1 MKARRLL
8 RLPLPL
14 GVALLACTPLHD
26 LDAVSRGDAGGSGG
40 AFAAGGVAKGTFD
53 ASGGVFAGGVAG
65 IASSPESGRNAG
77 GTAAVAGSAG
87 GDSGGRRGEPTGG
100 HAGDALSGGEVGTAG
115 GVSGGAPI
123 GGGGTGGSSAGLGGG
138 GGSVGNAGSGADGP
152 AAGSGGTGG
161 DAASL
166 PLDLPNTPV
175 TGTFKVSTE
184 ATWEVDGVFVPT
196 FEIHTPSASYWLV
209 QSLGEIVSIVDAAQG
224 QTQGKQWIDFSSGF
238 RPLRGLPSY
247 GTFADAEAMNTT
259 LDEDSRTPT
268 HLRLLS
274 ESESG
279 AWRLVWDFYPTHV
292 TLTVNAAPVPYG
304 IAYRGVPGG
313 LLDTGDRFVAAN
325 GAEQSAMTSSVVDW
339 GGPAEWAYVTDPA
352 LDRSFFAI
360 QHGDD
365 ATTDRYQV
373 KDNDSAMISFGDGA
387 LTRLPL
393 RFSFGIVPSSSYQAV
408 KARVDFVVGAI

>member
-1 MKARRLL
+1 MKSRRLL
-8 RLPLPL
+8 PLSL
-14 GVALLACTPLHD
+14 GGALLSCTPLHD

-40 AFAAGGVAKGTFD
+40 AFAAGGAEKGTFD
-53 ASGGVFAGGVAG
+53 ASAGVFAGGVAG

-77 GTAAVAGSAG
+77 GTAAVSGSAG
-87 GDSGGRRGEPTGG
+87 GDFGGGRGEPTGG
-100 HAGDALSGGEVGTAG
+100 RVGDAPKGGDAG
-115 GVSGGAPI
+115 MAGSASGGAPS
-123 GGGGTGGSSAGLGGG
+123 GGTGGGSAGLGGG
-138 GGSVGNAGSGADGP
+138 GGGGVGAGNAGSGGDGP
-152 AAGSGGTGG
+152 GAGSGGTGG

-175 TGTFKVSTE
+175 TGTFTVSTE

-209 QSLGEIVSIVDAAQG
+209 QSLGEIVSMVDAAQG

-268 HLRLLS
+268 HLRLFS

-279 AWRLVWDFYPTHV
+279 AWRVVWDFYPTHV
-292 TLTVNAAPVPYG
+292 TLTVNAAPLPYG

-313 LLDTGDRFVAAN
+313 LLDADDRFVAAD

-339 GGPAEWAYVTDPA
+339 VGPAEWAYVTDPA
-352 LDRSFFAI
+352 LDRSLFAI
-360 QHGDD
+360 HHGDD

-387 LTRLPL
+387 LSRLPL
-393 RFSFGIVPSSSYQAV
+393 RFSFGIVPSSSYEAV
-408 KARVDFVVGAI
+408 KARVEFVVGAIR

>member
-1 MKARRLL
+1 MKSRRP
-8 RLPLPL
+8 LPLPL
-14 GVALLACTPLHD
+14 CVALVSCTPLHD

-40 AFAAGGVAKGTFD
+40 AFAAGGVVEGTFD
-53 ASGGVFAGGVAG
+53 TSGGVFAGGVAG
-65 IASSPESGRNAG
+65 IASSPESGRSAG

-87 GDSGGRRGEPTGG
+87 GDFGGGRGEPTGG
-100 HAGDALSGGEVGTAG
+100 RTGDAPKGGEAG
-115 GVSGGAPI
+115 MAGSVSGGAPTA
-123 GGGGTGGSSAGLGGG
+123 GGTEGSAGLGGVG
-138 GGSVGNAGSGADGP
+138 AGNAGSGGDGSG
-152 AAGSGGTGG
+152 AGSGGTGG
-161 DAASL
+161 DAGSL

-175 TGTFKVSTE
+175 TGTFTVSTE
-184 ATWEVDGVFVPT
+184 ASWEVDGVFVPT
-196 FEIHTPSASYWLV
+196 FEIHTPSASYWFV
-209 QSLGEIVSIVDAAQG
+209 QSLGEIVSMVDAAQG

-279 AWRLVWDFYPTHV
+279 AWRVVWDFYPTHV
-292 TLTVNAAPVPYG
+292 TLTVNEAPLPYG

-313 LLDTGDRFVAAN
+313 LLDADDRFAAGG

-352 LDRSFFAI
+352 LDRSLFAI

-393 RFSFGIVPSSSYQAV
+393 RFSFGIVPSSSYEAV
-408 KARVDFVVGAI
+408 KARVDFVVGAIR

>member
-1 MKARRLL
+1 MKSRRL
-8 RLPLPL
+8 LPLPL
-14 GVALLACTPLHD
+14 GVALLSCTPLHD

-40 AFAAGGVAKGTFD
+40 AVGAGGVAKGTPD
-53 ASGGVFAGGVAG
+53 PSGGVFAGGEAGVA
-65 IASSPESGRNAG
+65 ASPESGRNAG
-77 GTAAVAGSAG
+77 GTPAVAGSAG
-87 GDSGGRRGEPTGG
+87 GDLEGGRGEPTGG
-100 HAGDALSGGEVGTAG
+100 RAEDAPKGGEAG
-115 GVSGGAPI
+115 MAGSVSGGAPT
-123 GGGGTGGSSAGLGGG
+123 GGGTGGSAGLGGSG
-138 GGSVGNAGSGADGP
+138 AGVGNAGSGGDGS
-152 AAGSGGTGG
+152 AAGSGATGG

-175 TGTFKVSTE
+175 TGTFTVSTE
-184 ATWEVDGVFVPT
+184 ASWEVDGVFVPT

-209 QSLGEIVSIVDAAQG
+209 QSLGEIVSIVDAAEG

-238 RPLRGLPSY
+238 RPLRGLPSF

-292 TLTVNAAPVPYG
+292 TLTVNAAPSPYG
-304 IAYRGVPGG
+304 IAYRGVPGA
-313 LLDTGDRFVAAN
+313 LLDADDRFVAAD

-339 GGPAEWAYVTDPA
+339 AGPAEWAYVTDPA
-352 LDRSFFAI
+352 LDRSLFAI

-393 RFSFGIVPSSSYQAV
+393 RFSFGIVPSSSYEAV
-408 KARVDFVVGAI
+408 KARVDFVVGAIE